1 MIKSVVKAIEI
12 LRVLSD
18 ADGKSLSLAEISTA
32 TGYNKSTCVHL
43 LETLVAENMAEHVS
57 RSEGYSIGYGAFM
70 LSRFGGF
77 NHRLR
82 SVTHPVLKWLNA
94 KTGQTVIFC
103 VLKGD
108 KRVCIDSVLGEYLL
122 GSGEN
127 IRVEDLPRA
136 STGIVLIANMPETVR
151 REFFCKYREIAESMV
166 DDPEEL
172 ERSLAEVKGQ
182 GYGENSLM
190 IDGVKMRGFAVPVFK
205 GEECIGA
212 IGIPYRGERE
222 PVYLKYLKTA
232 AKEITH
238 RLEFYDYE

>member
-12 LRVLSD
+12 LRTLSD
-18 ADGKSLSLAEISTA
+18 ADGRTLSLSEISAA

-43 LETLVAENMAEHVS
+43 LETLVEENMAEHIS

-82 SVTHPVLKWLNA
+82 TVTHPVLRWLNA

-122 GSGEN
+122 GDGEN
-127 IRVEDLPRA
+127 LRVENLPRA
-136 STGIVLIANMPETVR
+136 STGIVLIANMEETKR
-151 REFFCKYREIAESMV
+151 REFFLKYNTVAENMV
-166 DDPEEL
+166 DYPEEL
-172 ERSLAEVKGQ
+172 ERSLAEVRVQ
-182 GYGENSLM
+182 GYAENSIV
-190 IDGVKMRGFAVPVFK
+190 IDGVRVRGFAVPVFK
-205 GEECIGA
+205 GEECVGA

-222 PVYLKYLKTA
+222 PKHLRYLRIA

-238 RLEFYDYE
+238 RLEFYDCE

>member
-12 LRVLSD
+12 LRTLSD
-18 ADGKSLSLAEISTA
+18 ADGRTLSLSEISAA

-43 LETLVAENMAEHVS
+43 LETLVEENMAEHIS

-82 SVTHPVLKWLNA
+82 TVTHPVLRWLNA

-122 GSGEN
+122 GDGADEYLSE
-127 IRVEDLPRA
+127 IR
-136 STGIVLIANMPETVR
+136 
-151 REFFCKYREIAESMV
+151 
-166 DDPEEL
+166 
-172 ERSLAEVKGQ
+172 
-182 GYGENSLM
+182 
-190 IDGVKMRGFAVPVFK
+190 
-205 GEECIGA
+205 
-212 IGIPYRGERE
+212 
-222 PVYLKYLKTA
+222 
-232 AKEITH
+232 
-238 RLEFYDYE
+238 